1 MVCQVEEEYRVEK
14 IPVHWYVV
22 SDCSTLRHKAAKMF
36 GQKVTTVLISDL

>member
-36 GQKVTTVLISDL
+36 GQKVSWAS